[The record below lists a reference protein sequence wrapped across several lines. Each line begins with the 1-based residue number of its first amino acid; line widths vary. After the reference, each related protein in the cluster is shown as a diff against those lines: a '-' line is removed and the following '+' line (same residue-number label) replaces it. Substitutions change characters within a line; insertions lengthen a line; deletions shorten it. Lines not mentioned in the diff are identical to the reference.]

1 MQSLTN
7 LKRLDLSYNLLSGNI
22 SDWIGGLNAL
32 EHLIL
37 SHNNISGSL
46 PNELGQIGSLVNVEL
61 DYNQLNGEFPQWIS
75 NLNNLNV
82 LKLNNNN
89 FSGNLFTQELELVK
103 MNNFELK
110 DLDEQNQSKI
120 ADIKKK
126 YDKAVKDAE
135 KEFGLKS
142 PQYDFAVA
150 DKNADGKLS
159 NTEIV
164 SAGYSFDEATKLATD
179 ASKPKPAQPK
189 VAKNAQVDADILPS
203 NPGDRSMGAFS
214 QGGGT

>member
-1 MQSLTN
+1 
-7 LKRLDLSYNLLSGNI
+7 
-22 SDWIGGLNAL
+22 
-32 EHLIL
+32 
-37 SHNNISGSL
+37 
-46 PNELGQIGSLVNVEL
+46 
-61 DYNQLNGEFPQWIS
+61 
-75 NLNNLNV
+75 
-82 LKLNNNN
+82 
-89 FSGNLFTQELELVK
+89 

-120 ADIKKK
+120 ADIKNLRTEKIN
-126 YDKAVKDAE
+126 KAAE
-135 KEFGLKS
+135 EFGPGS
-142 PQYDFAVA
+142 PQHEFALA
-150 DKNADGKLS
+150 DLNGDGKLS

-164 SAGYSFDEATKLATD
+164 TAGYSFDEATKLATD